1 MHKPY
6 RRKIL
11 ATLLIALLPCLAA
24 AESGA
29 IKKWVDAD
37 GVTHYG
43 TSIPPEYVSKEHTE
57 LNQRGIEVK
66 HVDRARTP
74 EEIAREKELEK
85 LRKAQ
90 QQAIADQR
98 AKDRILLNMFRTED
112 DLIMLRDGK
121 LAQMNAQLKLKQA
134 YVERLKKRL
143 TNWQAAAAAR
153 EREGKKPTAKQLENL
168 QTIQQQLESAYSSI
182 VEKEAAKRQITNQ
195 YTYELNRFRQ
205 LRSGFRASSADD
217 IEAPRE
223 APTVIPVAG
232 AFVCQDNAQCDRL
245 WGYAKTWTK
254 DHSGTPIEV
263 IGERI
268 LVTKVP
274 SKPEEVSLTVS
285 RLSRDGVERL
295 FLDINCHKSVSGKE
309 LCATEP
315 VQALRDKFVQ
325 AMEAASSKPGAALSN
340 K

>member
-6 RRKIL
+6 RRKVL
-11 ATLLIALLPCLAA
+11 LTLLIALLPCMVV
-24 AESGA
+24 AESSA
-29 IKKWVDAD
+29 IKKWVDSD

-43 TSIPPEYVSKEHTE
+43 SSVPPEYVNKGHTE

-74 EEIAREKELEK
+74 EEIAREQELEK

-121 LAQMNAQLKLKQA
+121 LAQVNAQLKLKKA

-153 EREGKKPTAKQLENL
+153 ERQGKKPTAKQLENL
-168 QTIQQQLESAYSSI
+168 KTIQQQLENTYSSI
-182 VEKEAAKRQITNQ
+182 VEKEATKRRITNQ
-195 YTYELNRFRQ
+195 YAYELNRFRQ
-205 LRSGFRASSADD
+205 LRTGFRASSAED

-223 APTVIPVAG
+223 TPKVIPVAG
-232 AFVCQDNAQCDRL
+232 AFVCQDDAQCDRL
-245 WGYAKTWTK
+245 WGYAKTWAK
-254 DHSGTPIEV
+254 ENSGTPIEV

-274 SKPEEVSLTVS
+274 TKPDEVSLTVS

-309 LCATEP
+309 LCGTEP
-315 VQALRDKFVQ
+315 VQALRDKFVR
-325 AMEAASSKPGAALSN
+325 AMEAASSTPTAALPN

>member
-1 MHKPY
+1 MHKSY
-6 RRKIL
+6 RRIIL
-11 ATLLIALLPCLAA
+11 STLLIALPPCLAA
-24 AESGA
+24 AQTGA

-43 TSIPPEYVSKEHTE
+43 TSIPSEYLNKEHTE

-66 HVDRARTP
+66 HVQRARTP
-74 EEIAREKELEK
+74 EEIEREKELER

-112 DLIMLRDGK
+112 DLVMVRDGK
-121 LAQMNAQLKLKQA
+121 LAQVNAQLKLKQS
-134 YVERLKKRL
+134 YVERLRKRL
-143 TNWQAAAAAR
+143 SNWQAAAAAR
-153 EREGKKPTAKQLENL
+153 ERQGKKPTAKQLENL
-168 QTIQQQLESAYSSI
+168 QTIQQQLENTYSNI
-182 VEKEAAKRQITNQ
+182 VEKEAAKRRITNR
-195 YTYELNRFRQ
+195 YTYELSRFRQ
-205 LRSGFRASSADD
+205 LKSGFRASSTED

-223 APTVIPVAG
+223 TPRVIPVAG
-232 AFVCQDNAQCDRL
+232 AFVCQDKAQCDHL
-245 WGYAKTWTK
+245 WGYAKKWTK
-254 DHSGTPIEV
+254 ENSGTPIEV

-274 SKPEEVSLTVS
+274 STPEEISLTVS
-285 RLSRDGVERL
+285 RLSREGVERL

-309 LCATEP
+309 LCATAP
-315 VQALRDKFVQ
+315 VQALRDKFVH
-325 AMEAASSKPGAALSN
+325 AMEAASSGLPAALPN